1 MIGIFRIRQLTI
13 IAIVTI
19 TFIFIYNAYTI
30 HDEQGR
36 SVNKEN
42 SKLGF
47 KVIISGQDAERGSH
61 GGEEKP
67 AGAAADSL
75 QGQKCR
81 IPKLD
86 INGAEV
92 KSFFFKT
99 KPLECFKNPKNWV
112 YIDDNNNV
120 QYIANRK
127 NAKCKGFYV
136 TRKNDQANE
145 YVSFDSLPSGKPML
159 SDFATVKCV
168 DGPRTW
174 EGILMS
180 VVRKKDEDLLKSGS
194 KPSPD
199 GSGLNVYFLG
209 FDSLSQMSFRRKMP
223 KSVVVLEK
231 TLDAVVLDGYN
242 IVGDGTPQ
250 AFIPILTASTEEEL
264 PLTRKRFRHA
274 NYVDDVYPFIWS
286 NFSSA
291 GYVTLYGEDAFAIG
305 TFTYRLKGFRNQ
317 PTDHYLRTIFKEYE
331 KIGGNC
337 LGSEPLHKTWFRYSR
352 EFMQVYKDVPRFL
365 LMHQGLLS
373 HDDINLVEVE
383 DEDLANTLLEMH
395 KSGELDDALVIVMAD
410 HGHRFA
416 KLRET
421 HQGQLEERLPFFAIS
436 LPKKFRHTEHGMK
449 MYANLM
455 KNKDRLTTPFDIH
468 ATLMDILHIPKDLTT
483 VQDTSKR
490 SLSLFRPIPDDRTCA
505 QAGVD
510 AHWCTC
516 LNWQDAMGTAEDKEI
531 SQQLALAIVGV
542 INKQLK
548 DVLHLCAKLSL
559 KELLDAKK
567 LVPNEGLLKY
577 KNVKDKDG
585 FVPDLSGNTKTAF
598 AHYQIKLRT
607 TPGNAIYEVT
617 LFYNFITKE
626 VHIDLSSISHPNKF
640 GDAPHCIINQ
650 NYFLATFCVCHDKV

>member
-1 MIGIFRIRQLTI
+1 MNQPFLRFLPNFIR
-13 IAIVTI
+13 
-19 TFIFIYNAYTI
+19 FF
-30 HDEQGR
+30 
-36 SVNKEN
+36 
-42 SKLGF
+42 F
-47 KVIISGQDAERGSH
+47 
-61 GGEEKP
+61 
-67 AGAAADSL
+67 
-75 QGQKCR
+75 QKCR

-112 YIDDNNNV
+112 YIDDSNNV
-120 QYIANRK
+120 QYIENRK
-127 NAKCKGFYV
+127 NAKCHGFYV
-136 TRKNDQANE
+136 TRKDDQENE
-145 YVSFDSLPSGKPML
+145 YASFDSLPSGKPML

-168 DGPRTW
+168 DGSRIW

-180 VVRKKDEDLLKSGS
+180 VVRKKDEDLLKRGS
-194 KPSPD
+194 ALSPD

-223 KSVVVLEK
+223 KSVDVLEK
-231 TLDAVVLDGYN
+231 TLDAVVLDGYLNVCKDFHSVIQRVYSIQEQHPGKRCRQIALLESQNAGYN

-264 PLTRKRFRHA
+264 PLTSACCSQYTSISTRLLCFVVRKRFRHA

-395 KSGELDDALVIVMAD
+395 KSGELDNALVIVMAD

-436 LPKKFRHTEHGMK
+436 LPAKFRQTEHGRK
-449 MYANLM
+449 MYKNLLN
-455 KNKDRLTTPFDIH
+455 NKDRLTTPFDIH

-483 VQDTSKR
+483 VQNTSKR
-490 SLSLFRPIPDDRTCA
+490 PLSLFRPIPEDRTCA

-516 LNWQDAMGTAEDKEI
+516 LNWQDAMGTPEDKEI
-531 SQQLALAIVGV
+531 SHQLALAIVGV

-607 TPGNAIYEVT
+607 TPGNAIYEAGILYSYHGYEIYCIPIMVAHMWCT
-617 LFYNFITKE
+617 THTVAYSEDFL
-626 VHIDLSSISHPNKF
+626 LSHSYF
-640 GDAPHCIINQ
+640 LGDAR
-650 NYFLATFCVCHDKV
+650 